1 MTISTNSKIEEIKE
15 EILGSFTEYMNDL
28 ANDPDRFCEFLDD
41 YFPENEVVFS
51 LTDDIEF
58 INIGSVQIGYTS

>member
-15 EILGSFTEYMNDL
+15 EILGSFTEYVNDL
-28 ANDPDRFCEFLDD
+28 ANDPDLFCEFLDD
-41 YFPENEVVFS
+41 YFPKNEVVFS